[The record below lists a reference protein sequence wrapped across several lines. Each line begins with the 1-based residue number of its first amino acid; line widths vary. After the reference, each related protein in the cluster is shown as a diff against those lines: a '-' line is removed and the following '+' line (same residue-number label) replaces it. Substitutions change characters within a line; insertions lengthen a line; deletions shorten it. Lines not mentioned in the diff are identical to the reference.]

1 MWCDNPW
8 SFLSVLFRCGKQS
21 SGLNKIRKSFIF
33 KDIQITQK
41 EGLIKRLRDSETKM
55 KEKKKPVRSSLTYQR
70 KRGSILEGVSGDL
83 SSLSLAYRLTEKA
96 SGVGFDWPDVKGI
109 LKKLDEEMKEFREA
123 LSLQKRHRIREEI
136 GDLLFVIV
144 NVARF
149 LEIDPEAALRKTIGK
164 FTSRFRYIERSLQK
178 KGKTLQESNLLEMD
192 RLWGEAK
199 KKKFRR

>member
-1 MWCDNPW
+1 
-8 SFLSVLFRCGKQS
+8 
-21 SGLNKIRKSFIF
+21 
-33 KDIQITQK
+33 
-41 EGLIKRLRDSETKM
+41 M

>member
-1 MWCDNPW
+1 
-8 SFLSVLFRCGKQS
+8 
-21 SGLNKIRKSFIF
+21 
-33 KDIQITQK
+33 
-41 EGLIKRLRDSETKM
+41 M
-55 KEKKKPVRSSLTYQR
+55 KEKKKPVRISLTHQK

-96 SGVGFDWPDVKGI
+96 SSVGFDWPDVKGI

-123 LSLQKRHRIREEI
+123 LSLQKRNRIREEI

-144 NVARF
+144 NIARF
-149 LEIDPEAALRKTIGK
+149 LKIDPEASLRRTIEK
-164 FTSRFRYIERSLQK
+164 FTSRFHYIERSLQK

-199 KKKFRR
+199 NKNR